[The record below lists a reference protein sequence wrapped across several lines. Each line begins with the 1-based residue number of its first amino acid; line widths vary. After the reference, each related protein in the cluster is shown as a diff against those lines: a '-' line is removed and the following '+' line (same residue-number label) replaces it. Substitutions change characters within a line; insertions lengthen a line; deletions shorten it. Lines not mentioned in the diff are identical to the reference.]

1 MQNEQR
7 LQSLDALRGLDTAL
21 IIGLGTLLWS
31 MQTACPGSEF
41 WACMREQMG
50 HEPWEGLRAY
60 DLIFPI
66 FVYLAGISLNFSVR
80 KQMGMGAGTGKLL
93 LRMWKR
99 AALLVLLG
107 MLVNGPLVWQASA
120 MRCASVLGLIG
131 ISGALAG
138 SIVLA
143 VRKTWAVGLC
153 ATLLLAG
160 VFLAQYMGG
169 DMTPAGCFNAKVDAL
184 LCPGKLHYGV
194 IDPEGPLCIVS
205 ATALAL
211 AGFLSGRMFAG
222 SVSAVKRVLILIIGG
237 ALLIALSTLGPCIT
251 NIWTPCFVLV
261 SAGIGAVLMAIFHLL
276 IDVCRIS
283 FWAWP
288 LKVIGCNALFIYLFT
303 HVIGFGQL
311 TTRIFGGTIAEFISP
326 AWAGVAH
333 SAAYLVLAWL
343 LCLLL
348 YTHRIFVKV

>member
-184 LCPGKLHYGV
+184 LCLRHGAGTGGVPEWAYVCGLSQCGEARAHPDYRRRIAHRALHPRALHQKHM
-194 IDPEGPLCIVS
+194 DALLC
-205 ATALAL
+205 TGL
-211 AGFLSGRMFAG
+211 R
-222 SVSAVKRVLILIIGG
+222 RHRGG
-237 ALLIALSTLGPCIT
+237 ADGDFPPTDRCVPHQLLGLA
-251 NIWTPCFVLV
+251 
-261 SAGIGAVLMAIFHLL
+261 
-276 IDVCRIS
+276 
-283 FWAWP
+283 
-288 LKVIGCNALFIYLFT
+288 
-303 HVIGFGQL
+303 
-311 TTRIFGGTIAEFISP
+311 AES
-326 AWAGVAH
+326 
-333 SAAYLVLAWL
+333 
-343 LCLLL
+343 
-348 YTHRIFVKV
+348 HR